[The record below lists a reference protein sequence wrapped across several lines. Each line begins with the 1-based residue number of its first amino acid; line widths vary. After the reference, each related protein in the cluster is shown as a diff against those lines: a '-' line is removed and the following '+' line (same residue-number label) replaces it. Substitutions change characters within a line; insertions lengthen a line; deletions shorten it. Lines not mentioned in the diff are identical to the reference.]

1 MRPRTPIRDP
11 LLDFTGRTALVTG
24 GSRGLGR
31 AIALAL
37 AARGADVVIASRKL
51 DACEAVADDAR
62 ALGVRALAV
71 AAHVGRWDACDRLL
85 DAAFAFG
92 PVDMLVNNAGKSP
105 AVASH
110 EVNEALFDSVLGLN
124 FKGAFRLAARAA
136 HAMAEAEGGAILN
149 ISSIAARMPV
159 PGVTPYAGA
168 KAALEAMTM
177 QLAREYAPRVRVNA
191 IAAGPFLTD
200 IAAAWAP
207 EARER
212 QPNALGRPGS
222 AEEVVLP
229 ALALLGSA
237 GGFVTGAVLRVDGGF

>member
-1 MRPRTPIRDP
+1 MSARDP

-51 DACEAVADDAR
+51 DACEAVASEAR

-71 AAHVGRWDACDRLL
+71 AAHVGRWDDCDRLL
-85 DAAFAFG
+85 HAAFAFG
-92 PVDMLVNNAGKSP
+92 AVGILVNNAGKSP

-110 EVNEALFDSVLGLN
+110 DVDEALFDSVLGLN
-124 FKGAFRLAARAA
+124 FKGAFRLAACAA
-136 HAMAEAEGGAILN
+136 HRMAEADGGAILN

-177 QLAREYAPRVRVNA
+177 QLAREYAPKVRVNA
-191 IAAGPFLTD
+191 LAAGPFLTD
-200 IAAAWAP
+200 IAQAWPAQ
-207 EARER
+207 ARER
-212 QPNALGRPGS
+212 QPNALGRPGTPD
-222 AEEVVLP
+222 EVVLP

-237 GGFVTGAVLRVDGGF
+237 NAFTTGAVLRVDGGF